1 MMAPQAAKPIAATRF
16 ANLMCWI
23 GSVQSGAL
31 LRRSNDSLVYP
42 RNKNGTPWLP
52 WRTPGDKRSA
62 LQLLDCPKAK
72 QSSAIA
78 LTKSARWNQLS
89 ALKREQLYRRSSKI
103 QFALWWLSGVSAC
116 RRVVRSRLD
125 EDRQSPWDIPP
136 RFNDPSVGLVD
147 HFDDLPD
154 DFVTSV
160 IESRERLR
168 RDISV
173 TKCNLQVYLC
183 FRRLLSPRH

>member
-42 RNKNGTPWLP
+42 RNKNGMPWLP
-52 WRTPGDKRSA
+52 WRRPGDKRSA

-116 RRVVRSRLD
+116 WRVGVSC
-125 EDRQSPWDIPP
+125 
-136 RFNDPSVGLVD
+136 VLVWTRIVS
-147 HFDDLPD
+147 HLG
-154 DFVTSV
+154 
-160 IESRERLR
+160 I
-168 RDISV
+168 
-173 TKCNLQVYLC
+173 
-183 FRRLLSPRH
+183 FRRGLTIHRSAWSIILTICPMILSQASSSRANVSAEIYR